1 MSVDVH
7 RHFHD
12 ELSHVKVRLLT
23 MSGEA
28 EAALGLAVEAL
39 LERDSE
45 KAGRV
50 IAGDRVIDAME
61 VEIEEQCV
69 NLLALQQP
77 MARDLRMLTSAL
89 KIAND
94 LERVG
99 DHAVN
104 IAQSTERLLQTR
116 PIAPEPEI
124 VEMAR
129 LAREMLSDAL
139 EAFIRGDAAGGP
151 GGLPEGRQGGRAHG
165 SVFRILLTHMME
177 DPHTIGAGMELF
189 LVSRNLE
196 RIADLATNIG
206 EDVVFLVEGRSI
218 KHHAEDRGEA
228 RESPAPMLRDRI
240 GRIHHRGARTQDSG
254 RIGNRR
260 SLPQRTYFLNLASL
274 IRKALQIK
282 LQKCEGNCAST
293 AIGEVYEVPK
303 IPLSNSVAV
312 LSSFIL
318 DFSSRI
324 VPPNIRP
331 RHQLQSHGS
340 AIHIITE
347 P

>member
-1 MSVDVH
+1 MSFDAH

-39 LERDSE
+39 LERDGE
-45 KAGRV
+45 KARRV
-50 IAGDRVIDAME
+50 IAGDRVIDSME
-61 VEIEEQCV
+61 VEIEEQCI

-104 IAQSTERLLQTR
+104 IAQSTERLTQAR
-116 PIAPEPEI
+116 PITPEPEI

-129 LAREMLSDAL
+129 LARDMLSDAL
-139 EAFIRGDAAGGP
+139 EAFIRGDATAGREVC
-151 GGLPEGRQGGRAHG
+151 LRDDKVDALHR

-177 DPHTIGAGMELF
+177 DPHMIGAGMELF

-196 RIADLATNIG
+196 RVADLATNIG
-206 EDVVFLVEGRSI
+206 EDVVFLVEGKSI
-218 KHHAEDRGEA
+218 KHHAEDRGDA
-228 RESPAPMLRDRI
+228 PA
-240 GRIHHRGARTQDSG
+240 SG
-254 RIGNRR
+254 
-260 SLPQRTYFLNLASL
+260 
-274 IRKALQIK
+274 
-282 LQKCEGNCAST
+282 
-293 AIGEVYEVPK
+293 VYQ
-303 IPLSNSVAV
+303 AT
-312 LSSFIL
+312 SS
-318 DFSSRI
+318 S
-324 VPPNIRP
+324 
-331 RHQLQSHGS
+331 
-340 AIHIITE
+340 
-347 P
+347 

>member
-28 EAALGLAVEAL
+28 EAALGLAVDAL
-39 LERDSE
+39 LERDGD
-45 KAGRV
+45 KAQRV
-50 IAGDRVIDAME
+50 IAGDRVIDSME
-61 VEIEEQCV
+61 VEIEEQCI

-104 IAQSTERLLQTR
+104 IAQSTERLTQAR
-116 PIAPEPEI
+116 PITPEPEI

-129 LAREMLSDAL
+129 LARDMLSDAL
-139 EAFIRGDAAGGP
+139 EAFIRGDAAA
-151 GGLPEGRQGGRAHG
+151 GREVCLRDDKVDALHR

-177 DPHTIGAGMELF
+177 DPHMIDAGMELF

-196 RIADLATNIG
+196 RVADLATNIG
-206 EDVVFLVEGRSI
+206 EDVVFLVEGKSI
-218 KHHAEDRGEA
+218 KHHAEDRGDA
-228 RESPAPMLRDRI
+228 PASGVFPAVT
-240 GRIHHRGARTQDSG
+240 GA
-254 RIGNRR
+254 
-260 SLPQRTYFLNLASL
+260 
-274 IRKALQIK
+274 
-282 LQKCEGNCAST
+282 
-293 AIGEVYEVPK
+293 
-303 IPLSNSVAV
+303 
-312 LSSFIL
+312 
-318 DFSSRI
+318 
-324 VPPNIRP
+324 
-331 RHQLQSHGS
+331 
-340 AIHIITE
+340 
-347 P
+347 